1 MVNHLNEFGMLFQID
16 MSRITCDV
24 YLWIDLDSNV
34 KVEHKPSIKN
44 IEYFEKIK
52 QFPYI
57 FTKS

>member
-1 MVNHLNEFGMLFQID
+1 